1 MIIFVP
7 YVKNIPKNSIYYTKE
22 KALCVITKSFVSYF
36 KYSLYLISLM
46 MYPIRRTGTPMQIIG
61 IKKINKRRTVMII
74 IGNPFLLSLTVSGF
88 AGGGGT
94 GPCSSPS

>member
-7 YVKNIPKNSIYYTKE
+7 YVKNIPENSIYYTKE

-61 IKKINKRRTVMII
+61 IKKVAETISKSKEII
-74 IGNPFLLSLTVSGF
+74 FIKFFIIFQSVNNLFSIFLF
-88 AGGGGT
+88 
-94 GPCSSPS
+94 